1 MKRFLVVPALL
12 LVVAAVAAAGAS
24 PKAPARKPVVAS
36 TSIGLTAGLF
46 LADPVTL
53 KPLGGRRLSIPFDWS
68 AYSRSPDGLRLAL
81 ARPFGG
87 VAFVRVNKLQ
97 PAGEVALGRVDVALL
112 GWLSSRTLLVKAGVS
127 VAAIDAVTPRV
138 LWRRTLGGQLMDS
151 ARAGSRAVL
160 LVGPQNG
167 AGPARVVVVGA
178 GGSTRTTVVDRV
190 YAGSESVGAA
200 LPLTRSPGIA
210 VDGTANRAWVVGAGE
225 PLAEVDLSAMTVA
238 YAETRSLAKLL
249 PGPTRSA
256 VALSGGTI
264 AVAGSD
270 ATATMDSAGLLHET
284 VTPSGL
290 TIVDTR
296 TGAARVIQA
305 DASSVLRAGT
315 ALLASGVAWDT
326 ASPAA
331 KGSGLTVYA
340 LDGTLRARLFGAAPI
355 SELHV
360 QAGLAYVSL
369 PDRNGHVAV
378 VDTATGRVLKE
389 LYRPTLRVLAGD

>member
-1 MKRFLVVPALL
+1 MKRLAVLAALL
-12 LVVAAVAAAGAS
+12 VAAAIAAAGAS
-24 PKAPARKPVVAS
+24 PKTSVRKPVVAS

-87 VAFVRVNKLQ
+87 VAFVRLNKLQ
-97 PAGEVALGRVDVALL
+97 PAGQVALGRVDVQLL
-112 GWLSSRTLLVKAGVS
+112 RWLNARTLLVRAGGSLV
-127 VAAIDAVTPRV
+127 AIDAQTPRV
-138 LWRRTLGGQLMDS
+138 LWRVALGGQLVDWAS
-151 ARAGSRAVL
+151 AGLGTVF
-160 LVGPQNG
+160 LVGPQDG
-167 AGPARVVVVGA
+167 RAAPAQVSVLGTGGMLRTAVVE
-178 GGSTRTTVVDRV
+178 RI
-190 YAGSESVGAA
+190 YAGSESNGAA
-200 LPLTRSPGIA
+200 LPIARMPGIA
-210 VDGTANRAWVVGAGE
+210 VDASGARAWVVGAGE
-225 PLAEVDLSAMTVA
+225 PLAEVDLSALTVA
-238 YAETRSLAKLL
+238 YADTRTLAKVM
-249 PGPTRSA
+249 PGPTRHA
-256 VALSGGTI
+256 VALGAGML

-296 TGAARVIQA
+296 TGAARVIQT
-305 DASSVLRAGT
+305 DASSVLRAGRS
-315 ALLASGVAWDT
+315 LLASGVAWDT
-326 ASPAA
+326 AAPAS

-355 SELHV
+355 NEVHV